1 MDEGPANAKPV
12 GATSDAYPGA
22 GHVVGTFAG
31 VDQQMTQVVEIF
43 VDGNNMNDRRIFWGE
58 LIDDGYLGT

>member
-1 MDEGPANAKPV
+1 MGPASVKPV
-12 GATSDAYPGA
+12 DATSGAYSGA
-22 GHVVGTFAG
+22 GHVVGTFIG